1 MTARLFFQAFFKFF
15 AGLLLVGLL
24 LFLPAGTFRW
34 ADGWLFLGV
43 LFVPMFCAGIV
54 MMVKSPSLLEKRLNA
69 REAEGEQ
76 RKVIA
81 FSGIMFLTAFA
92 LAGLN
97 FRFGWIVMPRWT
109 VRAGTA
115 VFLAAYLMY
124 AEVLRE
130 NAYLS
135 RTVEVQEGQKVISTG
150 LYGVVRHPMYS
161 STLFLFLSFPFIL
174 GSPLSFLVML
184 GYLPLISARM
194 KNEEKVLAE
203 GLEGYRAYCS
213 RVKYRVIPFLW

>member
-174 GSPLSFLVML
+174 GSPLSFPVML

>member
-1 MTARLFFQAFFKFF
+1 MTARLFFQAIFKFF
-15 AGLLLVGLL
+15 AVLLLVGLL

-34 ADGWLFLGV
+34 VDGWLFLGV

-76 RKVIA
+76 RKVTA
-81 FSGIMFLTAFA
+81 FSGIMFLAAFA

-109 VRAGTA
+109 VWAGTA
-115 VFLAAYLMY
+115 VFLAAYLMF

>member
-1 MTARLFFQAFFKFF
+1 MT
-15 AGLLLVGLL
+15 GLQRRIVDVGLL